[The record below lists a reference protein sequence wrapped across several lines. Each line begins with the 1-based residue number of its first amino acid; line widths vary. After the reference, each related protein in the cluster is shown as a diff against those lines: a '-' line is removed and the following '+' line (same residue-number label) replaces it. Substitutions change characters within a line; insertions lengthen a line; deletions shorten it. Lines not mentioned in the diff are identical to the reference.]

1 VRKLCIL
8 HCSQVNRYSV
18 GVRGHVL
25 HGGYGH
31 ASHSWG
37 LALDAL
43 LEAQVVLADGSVVTA
58 SNTSNTDLFWALR
71 GAGSSYGIVTQ
82 YKFETKPAVDQLINW
97 DIKYVWTRE
106 QACQVLDVFQAY
118 ANSTDIPREMSARLF
133 ITASG
138 VDFWGVY
145 QGTRAQ
151 FDPIFNALLA
161 KIPGTP
167 QTTNIFSS
175 NWIDS
180 IKQWAFMDITMPLD
194 YDIHEVM
201 LICVPSLTASELLL
215 QIDDDKLDLSSG
227 T

>member
-1 VRKLCIL
+1 
-8 HCSQVNRYSV
+8 
-18 GVRGHVL
+18 L

-71 GAGSSYGIVTQ
+71 GAGSSYGIVTR
-82 YKFETKPAVDQLINW
+82 YKFETKPAIDQLINW
-97 DIKYVWTRE
+97 DIKCIWTRD
-106 QACQVLDVFQAY
+106 QARQVLDVFQAY
-118 ANSTDIPREMSARLF
+118 ANSTDIPKEMSARLF

-151 FDPIFNALLA
+151 FDPIFNALLT

-167 QTTNIFSS
+167 QTTYIFSS

-180 IKQWAFMDITMPLD
+180 IKQWAFMDIAMPLD
-194 YDIHEVM
+194 YDIHEVNSIYV
-201 LICVPSLTASELLL
+201 LI
-215 QIDDDKLDLSSG
+215 LSVY
-227 T
+227 